1 MICTYVAGL
10 WPLVVEF
17 VAAEESAASPVKKN
31 KKKKREFDPNLAIA
45 DADYKV
51 RFWMVTVSISVY
63 SAT

>member
-1 MICTYVAGL
+1 MICTCVAGS

-17 VAAEESAASPVKKN
+17 VAAEESAASPVKKK

-51 RFWMVTVSISVY
+51 RF
-63 SAT
+63 